1 MKTAFITGASGG
13 LGTIVTDRF
22 LHAGWKVYAVAH
34 SAPAKQKLEAQLEN
48 FHAQLSITIA
58 DLTRSE
64 AVQAVCQNLAPLD
77 AVVHLVGGF
86 VGGASI
92 EEVAESDFV
101 RMWELNVKTTFLVI
115 RATFPLLKANGGGA
129 ITTIGSKFVL
139 HPAAGTS
146 AYASAKAALAHL
158 TQTVAEEGRPFGI
171 RANCILPSIIR
182 TPANLSWASESESQK
197 WITPEEIA
205 EAILFLSSDAGKG
218 INGALIPMY
227 GKLPA

>member
-1 MKTAFITGASGG
+1 MKTVFITGASGG
-13 LGTIVTDRF
+13 VGTVVTGHF
-22 LHAGWKVYAVAH
+22 LQAGWKVYAVTHSEQAQQELAAQFAH
-34 SAPAKQKLEAQLEN
+34 YHSQL
-48 FHAQLSITIA
+48 AITIA
-58 DLTRSE
+58 DLTQSD
-64 AVQAVCQNLAPLD
+64 AVQAACQRLKSLD

-86 VGGASI
+86 VGGTSI
-92 EEVAESDFV
+92 EEVAESDFI
-101 RMWELNVKTTFLVI
+101 RMWELNVKTAFLVI

-139 HPAAGTS
+139 HPAANTS
-146 AYASAKAALAHL
+146 AYASAKAALASL
-158 TQTVAEEGRPFGI
+158 TLTVAEEGRPFGI

-218 INGALIPMY
+218 INGVLIPMY